1 MTIEQLEAGQEV
13 TLEVLIGG
21 SSFELKTDVVG
32 TNNGTGALIK
42 PYVYNNQVV
51 DFTNGSPQSMSF
63 CLHCIDPNTGGR
75 VVWKN
80 VSVNVVNFRGIDYY
94 AIDAKVFGKIAASSE
109 RREDVRV
116 EVNKTGMA
124 SMEGGRHFPV
134 SILNVSDS
142 GVSFVGNANR
152 VTIGDVVEISF
163 DDRAHNSDFSL
174 DVTVRIVRAEAEEKG
189 ILYAGTII
197 ERDNKLLAYLC
208 FKGMDFKNYGR

>member
-21 SSFELKTDVVG
+21 SSFELKTQVVG

-51 DFTNGSPQSMSF
+51 DFMSGSPQSMSF
-63 CLHCIDPNTGGR
+63 SLHCIDPNTGGR

-80 VSVNVVNFRGIDYY
+80 VSVNVVNFRGVDYY

-116 EVNKTGMA
+116 EVKKQGTA
-124 SMEGGRHFPV
+124 VMEDGRQFLI

-142 GVSFVGNANR
+142 GVSFIGNASR
-152 VTIGDVVEISF
+152 VTIGDVVKINF
-163 DDRAHNSDFSL
+163 VDRAHSSYFSL
-174 DVTVRIVRAEAEEKG
+174 DITVRIVRAEAETDG